1 VMELVMNVTDRI
13 IVLNYG
19 KPIAEGTPVEIQNN
33 EVVKNAYFGSSE
45 NTQGGAS

>member
-1 VMELVMNVTDRI
+1 
-13 IVLNYG
+13 
-19 KPIAEGTPVEIQNN
+19 VEIQNN